1 MDRNLCY
8 SIKDHFIMVN
18 GAQLKLDLG
27 YYSINIFFFLETFIF
42 RFMNFDSSPYQWLL
56 TGVVIIV
63 IVWTV
68 SLIRIAQFPFS
79 ISSCCFHYFYVV
91 FFSLVFS
98 PSLRCDLQ
106 FDKILSD
113 QSITKIFFQK
123 QKEYQFRRLGFLI
136 FIYVFFYVLFVFRVR
151 LCGSD
156 AIKLNTLR
164 SNSLMLLT
172 DL

>member
-1 MDRNLCY
+1 MVVDWCRYYCY
-8 SIKDHFIMVN
+8 RLNCFFDSHCTISIF
-18 GAQLKLDLG
+18 
-27 YYSINIFFFLETFIF
+27 NIF
-42 RFMNFDSSPYQWLL
+42 MLL
-56 TGVVIIV
+56 P
-63 IVWTV
+63 
-68 SLIRIAQFPFS
+68 LLL
-79 ISSCCFHYFYVV
+79 CC

-113 QSITKIFFQK
+113 QKHHKNIFPKTKRIPVPSFGISYF
-123 QKEYQFRRLGFLI
+123 YLC
-136 FIYVFFYVLFVFRVR
+136 FFYVLFVFRVR